1 MLALSQAQ
9 AALALKAS
17 NTKVTK
23 EEVAALLAPV
33 KGVTF
38 AQLLTVTDVD
48 TSKDHKGV
56 HIQKV
61 SSSNVQL
68 FNNLQASTDVYANA
82 VKRSGNKIE
91 ANDKADVA
99 AFATGGNYFHHTAC
113 HSIAKHNTDDRHYLW
128 AIYNGSQSMYFVN
141 GAVADKQQVALYLT
155 PSKARDLLA
164 PKATVVNVTTGVE
177 HSVVVRTVGL
187 DSIVSLKAVGQTL
200 AV

>member
-1 MLALSQAQ
+1 MLTYSQAQ
-9 AALALKAS
+9 AALALRAN

-23 EEVAALLAPV
+23 EDVAALLAPV
-33 KGVTF
+33 RGVTF

-48 TSKDHKGV
+48 TSKVHKDV

-99 AFATGGNYFHHTAC
+99 AFATGSNYFTHTEC
-113 HSIAKHNTDDRHYLW
+113 HSIAKHKTDDRHYLW
-128 AIYNGSQSMYFVN
+128 AIHNGSDSMYFVN
-141 GAVADKQQVALYLT
+141 GTVADKQQVALYLT
-155 PSKARDLLA
+155 PAKARDLLA